1 MPPFQR
7 RERPKKQP
15 NISKESSSS
24 GSEAN
29 TEDDSD
35 TDVPTKSQKQ
45 KRISLTS
52 RAGLVFPVGRLNRH
66 LKSRQRE
73 RLGKKSGIF
82 LAAVLEY
89 LSAEIL
95 QAAQEATH
103 ADGKV
108 YIKPIHLNK
117 AIRDDEELSTLLGD
131 VHLLGGGIF
140 IPSYEPISRGN
151 SGKAQKKKTTRGTT
165 PKK

>member
-1 MPPFQR
+1 MPPLQR
-7 RERPKKQP
+7 RERPKKP
-15 NISKESSSS
+15 SNISKESSSS

-45 KRISLTS
+45 KRVSLTS

-82 LAAVLEY
+82 LAAVLE
-89 LSAEIL
+89 
-95 QAAQEATH
+95 
-103 ADGKV
+103 
-108 YIKPIHLNK
+108 
-117 AIRDDEELSTLLGD
+117 
-131 VHLLGGGIF
+131 
-140 IPSYEPISRGN
+140 
-151 SGKAQKKKTTRGTT
+151 
-165 PKK
+165 